1 MRQKDQGWIGLL
13 IYAASMLLP
22 FTDKSLVFELSPEIE
37 AVSLGAGL
45 YFAGLAC
52 ALAGLV
58 LSSKRGTRYGGILG
72 VLFSAYSVLFLA
84 IINFAVILVLFGSA
98 VLIYSSKRRRVRNDL
113 TKVTVSLVLA
123 VCVLSVVSFAVG
135 DEFYVQG
142 HSIEDDFNKV
152 WGPISQLSFVKEFF
166 KKNSTIQDS
175 MKAIAEINEI
185 RKQYGRRPIEFDIRA
200 YNLAMARAKDM
211 VERHYFDHVSPTGEC
226 AVTMRFDFG
235 FGSNE
240 YVAENCYAEYYDYN
254 EFKGYSSGIEER
266 AVKSWMES
274 RGHRYNLLYPNH
286 YAGAVA
292 CYEGVCVFLGVN
304 NDGFSDRCTTG
315 AEGSIFWERAP
326 KQPYEV

>member
-135 DEFYVQG
+135 DRLYVQG
-142 HSIEDDFNKV
+142 HSIEDEV
-152 WGPISQLSFVKEFF
+152 GSFWTSLTNVFPFLKPTNDNTMRMEIMVYQ
-166 KKNSTIQDS
+166 K
-175 MKAIAEINEI
+175 INEI
-185 RKQYGRRPIEFDIRA
+185 RKEHG
-200 YNLAMARAKDM
+200 LAALSLDFSLSSVARNHSLDM
-211 VERHYFDHVSPTGEC
+211 
-226 AVTMRFDFG
+226 
-235 FGSNE
+235 
-240 YVAENCYAEYYDYN
+240 AENGYFSHVNLMGEGPDKRVQKAGIHFNCLGENIAKIQSIIPEDAVDEAIRGWIN
-254 EFKGYSSGIEER
+254 SPGHRENILRPEFKSTGIGVAFDSS
-266 AVKSWMES
+266 
-274 RGHRYNLLYPNH
+274 
-286 YAGAVA
+286 
-292 CYEGVCVFLGVN
+292 LGVYYITQL
-304 NDGFSDRCTTG
+304 FKC
-315 AEGSIFWERAP
+315 
-326 KQPYEV
+326 